1 MVPRTAGV
9 AGELSEITIL
19 EGFAIRFF
27 CHCILPCGAFEEC
40 GDFSGAVAAVRGET
54 AAAGAVAA
62 GNGEAAATVPA
73 GLTEVVSPSNF
84 GCSNASL
91 RQGGLHGDMSS
102 VLTFAIA
109 TAANWRWAVTNQKAT
124 SQTAT
129 NKK

>member
-1 MVPRTAGV
+1 MPRTAGV

-62 GNGEAAATVPA
+62 GNGETAAAVPA
-73 GLTEVVSPSNF
+73 GLTGVVSPSNF

-91 RQGGLHGDMSS
+91 RHTLLAGDWISD
-102 VLTFAIA
+102 LTFSIA
-109 TAANWRWAVTNQKAT
+109 TAANWRWAVTNQNAT
-124 SQTAT
+124 SQNAT